1 MTAKEYLSRYR
12 NLDEEINAKI
22 AQVEEL
28 RRRAQTVGSANQS
41 GVHSSL
47 PYDRVGEITSRI
59 VDLEREINEEID
71 RLVSVQREI
80 KEVISEV
87 HEERLRTILELRYI
101 NGLTFD
107 KIAKQMNYSHRQ
119 IYRFHEKALE
129 KVKMSLNVT

>member
-12 NLDEEINAKI
+12 RLDEEINAKL

-28 RRRAQTVGSANQS
+28 RRRAQTVGGTNRS
-41 GVHSSL
+41 GTHGSF
-47 PYDRVGEITSRI
+47 PYDRVSEITSRI
-59 VDLEREINEEID
+59 VDLEREINEEIG
-71 RLVSVQREI
+71 RLTDVQSEI
-80 KEVISEV
+80 RAAIKTV
-87 HEERLRTILELRYI
+87 HEERLRIILELHYI

-107 KIAKQMNYSHRQ
+107 KIAKKMNYSHRQ